1 MRDYVYFKPT
11 EEVMKKYA
19 GRVDR
24 SYDSYLKL
32 RSYCLKEHDDTDKII
47 TELRWMLQM
56 YVYTLRTSCEK
67 YIYEQWE
74 RDQEIEMVLPYDAS
88 EKYDDEEQLINHIL
102 DKLVLFSDVV
112 KTPDYFN
119 EHEKFYDKLNELDEE
134 LDWVKDEI
142 VKYCDS
148 QIREDLKEFIVTE
161 TADDDDSSI

>member
-1 MRDYVYFKPT
+1 MRDYAYFKPT

-32 RSYCLKEHDDTDKII
+32 RSYCLKEHDSTDKVV

-56 YVYTLRTSCEK
+56 YVYTLRCSCEK

-74 RDQEIEMVLPYDAS
+74 RDQEIEMVLPYPCD
-88 EKYDDEEQLINHIL
+88 EIDGKYDDEEQLINRLL

-112 KTPDYFN
+112 KTPDYFD
-119 EHEKFYDKLNELDEE
+119 ESEKFYSKLNELDGDLE
-134 LDWVKDEI
+134 WIKDEI
-142 VKYCDS
+142 VNYCDS
-148 QIREDLKEFIVTE
+148 QIREDLKEFKV
-161 TADDDDSSI
+161 DDDSSI